1 MKKLLYIL
9 LALITVFSLCACKPD
24 SNNTETTEA
33 TQNTTMDPTQDTS
46 DVNVTDLP
54 DFTQLP
60 MVSVS
65 LPVTTEVSKAD
76 DGTVI
81 FEYSHQSIVLSLND
95 SNVADDV
102 ILDFLARVDKTQ
114 DYANNVLA
122 QAQRDYNS
130 TSISSSWIPYQ
141 YSISYKPMRID
152 SGVLS
157 LFGADTS
164 YSGSSHPDA
173 HYSTANYDLVTG
185 DVLTLSDI
193 LVKDVTAKILTD
205 ATLEV
210 LEAKKDEYRL
220 YVGFESVVKD
230 RFTKKFSTDQ
240 SWYFSNKG
248 LCFYFAP
255 YEIAPYTSGVVVAE
269 IPYDKLTG
277 ILKPDY
283 FPAERQP
290 ALGNVLA
297 EPMTSENLNKFTQFS
312 EVTLQSSA
320 DTFLLYSDYAVY
332 NVTLQTAGVQSGVVN
347 PLYTV
352 FAAASLTPG
361 DAILVQGEP
370 SLESEILILSY
381 ESDGTPIKMYL
392 YKDANGTIKVQSDV
406 K

>member
-1 MKKLLYIL
+1 MKKLLCIL
-9 LALITVFSLCACKPD
+9 LALITVFSLGACKSNP
-24 SNNTETTEA
+24 NNTETTEA
-33 TQNTTMDPTQDTS
+33 TQDTTAEPTQDTS
-46 DVNVTDLP
+46 DVNVSDLP
-54 DFTQLP
+54 DFAQLP
-60 MVSVS
+60 MVSVA

-76 DGTVI
+76 DGAVI
-81 FEYSHQSIVLSLND
+81 FEYAHQSIVLSIND

-114 DYANNVLA
+114 DYANNVLT
-122 QAQRDYNS
+122 QAQQDYNNS
-130 TSISSSWIPYQ
+130 NTNWIPYQ
-141 YSISYKPMRID
+141 YSISYRPMRID

-193 LVKDVTAKILTD
+193 LVKDVTAKMLTD

-210 LEAKKDEYRL
+210 LEAQKDEYRL
-220 YVGFESVVKD
+220 YVGFESAVKD

-240 SWYFSNKG
+240 SWYFSTKG

-290 ALGNVLA
+290 ALGDVLA
-297 EPMTSENLNKFTQFS
+297 EPMTSENLNKFNQFS
-312 EVTLQSSA
+312 EVTLQPTA

-332 NVTLQTAGVQSGVVN
+332 NVILQTAGIQNGVVN
-347 PLYTV
+347 PMYTV

-370 SLESEILILSY
+370 TLETEILILSY

-392 YKDANGTIKVQSDV
+392 YKDATGAIKVQSNIE
-406 K
+406 